1 MPLISTTPQRVLVGL
16 LASNQKA
23 RTLECLDSLAATQ
36 GVEYEVFLVDN
47 GSDERIAD
55 AAAGYD
61 FVQTDRRSENLGCAG
76 GRNIIIRHFLEQGTW
91 PYLFFLDNDALV
103 EPGTIHTLVQTVKTQ
118 LRDGRRLGGV
128 GPHVVT
134 VDDPQ
139 QLWCAGGACI
149 DWDRGWFRES
159 GGMQRRDQAFANP
172 RPLDTLTGGFMFV
185 TREAVQ
191 ATGFFTEPY
200 FIYLEDTEWCW
211 RMKLQGFELW
221 SAPRA
226 VCRHYG
232 SSSLGGMSPSFHYYR
247 VRNRLWFFS
256 SFAPG
261 AGVRLKA
268 AIIRHVF
275 WHSFCLEAR
284 AWRGRGALAVLRGIT
299 AGLRPPESVRA
310 AALVQ
315 RNLAQQDAH
324 TEVDAQSHE
333 PSLGR
338 PHAS

>member
-1 MPLISTTPQRVLVGL
+1 MPLTSTTPQRVLVGL
-16 LASNQKA
+16 LASNQKG

-36 GVEYEVFLVDN
+36 GAEYEVFLVDN

-55 AAAGYD
+55 ATAGYD

-76 GRNIIIRHFLEQGTW
+76 GRNIIIRHFLQNGTW

-103 EPGTIHTLVQTVKTQ
+103 EPGTIRALIETASAHM
-118 LRDGRRLGGV
+118 RDERRIGGV
-128 GPHVVT
+128 GPHVVSEQ
-134 VDDPQ
+134 DHQ
-139 QLWCAGGACI
+139 QLWCAGGARI
-149 DWDRGWFRES
+149 DWERGWFVD
-159 GGMQRRDQAFANP
+159 GGQGQARDDAFVEA

-232 SSSLGGMSPSFHYYR
+232 SSSMGALSPLFHYYR

-256 SFAPG
+256 SFTPG
-261 AGVRLKA
+261 AGVRLKS
-268 AIIRHVF
+268 AIIRHVL

-284 AWRGRGALAVLRGIT
+284 AGRWRGALAVLRGIAT
-299 AGLRPPESVRA
+299 GLFPPHGVRRA
-310 AALVQ
+310 ASAE
-315 RNLAQQDAH
+315 RHLA
-324 TEVDAQSHE
+324 
-333 PSLGR
+333 R
-338 PHAS
+338 